1 MTNGAESHGGFGTV
15 VLFPSSSGMGG
26 MEAHVVQL
34 ARGLRQRGIPVA
46 AICSTQNDLRPLR
59 DDLEAAG
66 ATVHALG
73 TRDGSI
79 AGVLRRTRSLVA
91 TLRRYPGFVL
101 HMHYGG
107 YGGGELVQLAAR
119 LAGARAIV
127 RTEHVPPVPPIT
139 NLGRI
144 LVQARDRFLSRVI
157 CVSDQNRH
165 EHLAVLG
172 RDERRCVVVHNGVD
186 LKRFSPSV
194 SGSGVARELGFAED
208 APIVGTIARLVERRK
223 GINYFL
229 EMAAQVRAA
238 DPAVRFVVVGEGAL
252 RQELEELARTL
263 GLSDAIVFTGARHD
277 VPRLLAAMSVFVMP
291 SLYEGCQYSLL
302 EAMAMGRPIVATPAG
317 VAPVAV
323 QDGITG
329 LSVPFEDAGALARA
343 VRTLLADP
351 GLASRL
357 GRGGHDLIVSRF
369 SLDSMV
375 DGVLGV
381 YRGALR
387 G

>member
-1 MTNGAESHGGFGTV
+1 
-15 VLFPSSSGMGG
+15 
-26 MEAHVVQL
+26 MEEKAHQ
-34 ARGLRQRGIPVA
+34 A
-46 AICSTQNDLRPLR
+46 PLWTPR
-59 DDLEAAG
+59 
-66 ATVHALG
+66 
-73 TRDGSI
+73 
-79 AGVLRRTRSLVA
+79 
-91 TLRRYPGFVL
+91 
-101 HMHYGG
+101 
-107 YGGGELVQLAAR
+107 
-119 LAGARAIV
+119 
-127 RTEHVPPVPPIT
+127 
-139 NLGRI
+139 
-144 LVQARDRFLSRVI
+144 
-157 CVSDQNRH
+157 
-165 EHLAVLG
+165 
-172 RDERRCVVVHNGVD
+172 
-186 LKRFSPSV
+186 
-194 SGSGVARELGFAED
+194 
-208 APIVGTIARLVERRK
+208 
-223 GINYFL
+223 
-229 EMAAQVRAA
+229 
-238 DPAVRFVVVGEGAL
+238 
-252 RQELEELARTL
+252 

-375 DGVLGV
+375 DGVVGV